1 MHRYPMSNTY
11 VWTITAMDCVPQVD
25 GLMNYV
31 VTSHW
36 LCQGTDGEY
45 TGSVANTAIFVIDP
59 NKPDYIP
66 YDQLTE
72 AEVVAWTQSALGPD
86 IIQTVYAS
94 INAQI
99 ETQENPNVIQPP
111 LPWKTE

>member
-1 MHRYPMSNTY
+1 MSNTY
-11 VWTITAMDCVPQVD
+11 TWSITAMDCVPQV
-25 GLMNYV
+25 GSYTNYV

-36 LCQGTDGEY
+36 ACQGTDGSY
-45 TGSVANTAIFVIDP
+45 NGYAANTASFTIDP
-59 NKPDYIP
+59 DKANYTP

-72 AEVVAWTQSALGPD
+72 EQVIAWTQNALGPD

-99 ETQENPNVIQPP
+99 ETQENPNIVQPP
-111 LPWKTE
+111 LPWKHS